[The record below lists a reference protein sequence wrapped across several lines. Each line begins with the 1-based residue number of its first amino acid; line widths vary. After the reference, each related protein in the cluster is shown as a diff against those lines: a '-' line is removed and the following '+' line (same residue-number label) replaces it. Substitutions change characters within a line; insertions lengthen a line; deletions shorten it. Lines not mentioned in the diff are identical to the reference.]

1 MSCKLQYMCPETR
14 KLNDHE
20 QKVYLPPQYLA
31 QITEVSEFPPEA
43 AFIGNLWT
51 TFSSKEKQKQA
62 IY

>member
-1 MSCKLQYMCPETR
+1 VCPVTR
-14 KLNDHE
+14 KLNDYE

-51 TFSSKEKQKQA
+51 TLSSKEKEKQT